1 MYVLRYDQD
10 RAQMVGPFNDAD
22 EAARWAEAINVD
34 DDPRWAVVCNA
45 EVTVV
50 EPLAITR
57 ATEVV
62 ILTHITQT
70 VVKEYV
76 PEVCRIYDDMINF
89 GVDPQSVISLI
100 NDHGKALFKIA
111 ATSIDYNKVSELNA
125 ALDDLGAYRKSI
137 IAQGN

>member
-10 RAQMVGPFNDAD
+10 RAQMVGPFNDSG
-22 EAARWAEAINVD
+22 EAARWAEAVSVN
-34 DDPRWAVVCNA
+34 DDPRWAVVCNP

-57 ATEVV
+57 VTEVV

-100 NDHGKALFKIA
+100 NDHGKALLQIA
-111 ATSIDYNKVSELNA
+111 ATSTDYNKVSELTA
-125 ALDDLGAYRKSI
+125 ALDDLIAYRKSI